1 MPVNPKVCYHFR
13 CGNVHTLN
21 RREVIVRMSLTWND
35 SQRLRKF
42 ATAVV
47 IGVGFV
53 GFVGLVGLGTN
64 VAAVDTPNTA
74 TALPGD
80 NPFASPSSLPFHTPA
95 FDKIRSEH
103 FLPTYAF
110 AMKQQLA
117 EMKVIASQLESPT
130 FKNTI
135 EAMERSGELLTRVS
149 NVFSNLTS
157 AEKTKALQ
165 QIETEL
171 APQLAAHSDNI
182 QLNRQLFQRVEKLWQ
197 GHESLGL
204 SEEQT
209 EVLKKT
215 YENFVRA
222 GARLNDQDQGRIR
235 SLNEQLSK
243 LETKFE
249 ENLLEVAKERAI
261 VVETAEE
268 LDGLSTAEIA
278 AAAQAAQSRG
288 LEGKYLLQISNTTRV
303 PVLPSLK
310 NRALRQ
316 RVWEASAYRGL
327 GRDGGIDNRG
337 LVLEIAQ
344 LRAERAKILGYESH
358 AAYKLQNQMAKTPA
372 AARKMLANLVPGVL
386 ERVKQEAGDL
396 EAMIKECGEQH
407 ALAPWDWEYYSE
419 KVRKARFE
427 VDEAAVPPYFEL
439 DSVLKNGVFFTMNKL
454 YGISFKERKD
464 LPVYHNDV
472 RVFDVLDQDGSQI
485 GLFYADYFKRDTKR
499 GGAWMSSFV
508 DQSGLLHEKPV
519 IVNCLNIPRPAAGE
533 PALISFDNVTTL
545 FHEMGHALH
554 GLFSDVTY
562 PTVAGTST
570 PRDFVEFPSTF
581 EEDWAIQPEILANY
595 ARHYQTGEPIP
606 QALLDKAISAKKF
619 NKGFETLEYLSA
631 ALLDLEWHTLTSD
644 QIPSDIE
651 KFEAESLRK
660 VGVDHPA
667 IPPRYR
673 TAYFAHI
680 WSGGYSS
687 SYYAY
692 LWSEV
697 LAADAFAHMIA
708 KGGCT
713 RDNGAAFRKQILS
726 RGSSRDPMISY
737 KVFRGIEPTVD
748 ALLIRRGLK

>member
-1 MPVNPKVCYHFR
+1 MR
-13 CGNVHTLN
+13 LTLTRN
-21 RREVIVRMSLTWND
+21 NSPRLSKFTFAAVLGLSL
-35 SQRLRKF
+35 
-42 ATAVV
+42 
-47 IGVGFV
+47 VGF
-53 GFVGLVGLGTN
+53 GASEN
-64 VAAVDTPNTA
+64 HVAAVDPPANS
-74 TALPGD
+74 TALPAD
-80 NPFASPSSLPFHTPA
+80 NPFAAPSPLPFHAPD
-95 FDKIRSEH
+95 FDKTKAEH
-103 FLPTYAF
+103 YLPTF
-110 AMKQQLA
+110 EFGMKQQLA
-117 EMKVIASQLESPT
+117 EMKAIAGQTDAPT

-135 EAMERSGELLTRVS
+135 EAMERSGALLTRVD

-157 AEKTKALQ
+157 AEKNKALQ
-165 QIETEL
+165 NIETEL
-171 APQLAAHSDNI
+171 APLRAAHSDNI
-182 QLNRQLFQRVEKLWQ
+182 LLNRPLFQRVEKLWQ
-197 GHESLGL
+197 TKDSLGL
-204 SEEQT
+204 SEEQA
-209 EVLKKT
+209 EVLKQR
-215 YENFVRA
+215 YESFLRA

-249 ENLLEVAKERAI
+249 ENLLEVAKERA
-261 VVETAEE
+261 VVVDSAEE
-268 LDGLSTAEIA
+268 LDGLSAAEIA
-278 AAAQAAQSRG
+278 AAGQAAKSRG
-288 LEGKYLLQISNTTRV
+288 LDGKYLLQISNTTRV
-303 PVLPSLK
+303 PVLTSLK

-327 GRDGGIDNRG
+327 GRNGGIDNRG

-344 LRAERAKILGYESH
+344 LRAERAKILGYTSH

-372 AARKMLANLVPGVL
+372 AARKLLTDLVPGVL
-386 ERVKQEAGDL
+386 ERVKQEAKDL
-396 EAMIKECGEQH
+396 EAMIKESGEKH
-407 ALAPWDWEYYSE
+407 ELAPWDWEYYSE

-427 VDEAAVPPYFEL
+427 VDEAAVKPYFEL

-454 YGISFKERKD
+454 YGISFRERKD
-464 LPVYHNDV
+464 LPVYHPDV

-508 DQSGLLHEKPV
+508 DQSRLLHEKPV
-519 IVNCLNIPRPAAGE
+519 IVNCLNIPRPAEGE

-554 GLFSDVTY
+554 GLFSDVNY
-562 PTVAGTST
+562 PTVAGTAT

-581 EEDWAIQPEILANY
+581 EEDWAIQPDILANY
-595 ARHYQTGEPIP
+595 ARHYQTGDPIP
-606 QALLDKAISAKKF
+606 KDLLNKAISAKKF
-619 NKGFETLEYLSA
+619 NKGFETLEYLGA
-631 ALLDLEWHTLTSD
+631 ALLDLEWHSLTSD
-644 QIPSDIE
+644 QIPTDVE
-651 KFEAESLRK
+651 KFEADSLKK

-667 IPPRYR
+667 IPPRYK

-692 LWSEV
+692 LWSET

-713 RDNGAAFRKQILS
+713 RENGVLFRKEILS
-726 RGSSRDPMISY
+726 RGSSRDPMASY
-737 KVFRGIEPTVD
+737 KAFRGKEPTVD

>member
-1 MPVNPKVCYHFR
+1 MKLHK
-13 CGNVHTLN
+13 
-21 RREVIVRMSLTWND
+21 TWND
-35 SQRLRKF
+35 SQRFRKLV
-42 ATAVV
+42 TLAVLG
-47 IGVGFV
+47 ISLA
-53 GFVGLVGLGTN
+53 GLSSAAKI
-64 VAAVDTPNTA
+64 VAAVDVPEKPS
-74 TALPGD
+74 ALPAN
-80 NPFASPSSLPFHTPA
+80 NPFAAPSTLPFHAPA
-95 FDKIRSEH
+95 FDKVRTED
-103 FLPTYAF
+103 FLPTF
-110 AMKQQLA
+110 TFGMKQQLS
-117 EMKVIASQLESPT
+117 EMNAITSQTDAPT

-135 EAMERSGELLTRVS
+135 EAMERSGALLTRVD

-157 AEKTKALQ
+157 AEKTKPLQ
-165 QIETEL
+165 NIETEL
-171 APQLAAHSDNI
+171 APLRSAHSDNI
-182 QLNRQLFQRVEKLWQ
+182 LLNRKLFQRVEKLWQ
-197 GHESLGL
+197 TKESLGL
-204 SEEQT
+204 TEEQS
-209 EVLKKT
+209 EVLKQR
-215 YENFVRA
+215 YESFLRA
-222 GARLNDQDQGRIR
+222 GARLSDQDQVRIR

-249 ENLLEVAKERAI
+249 ENLLAVAKERA
-261 VVETAEE
+261 VVVDTAEE
-268 LDGLSTAEIA
+268 LDGLSAAEIT
-278 AAAQAAQSRG
+278 AAAQEAKERG
-288 LEGKYLLQISNTTRV
+288 LDGKYLLQISNTTRV

-316 RVWEASAYRGL
+316 RVWEASAYRGV
-327 GRDGGIDNRG
+327 GRNSGIDNRG

-344 LRAERAKILGYESH
+344 LRAERAKVLGYESH

-372 AARKMLANLVPGVL
+372 AARKMLTDLVPGVL
-386 ERVKQEAGDL
+386 ERVNQEAKDL
-396 EAMIKECGEQH
+396 EAMIKECGEKH
-407 ALAPWDWEYYSE
+407 ELAPWDWEYYAE

-427 VDEAAVPPYFEL
+427 VDEAAVRPYFEL

-454 YGISFKERKD
+454 YGISFRERKD
-464 LPVYHNDV
+464 LPVYHPDV
-472 RVFDVLDQDGSQI
+472 RVFDVMDHDGTQV

-533 PALISFDNVTTL
+533 PVLISFDNVTTL

-562 PTVAGTST
+562 PTVAGTAT

-595 ARHYQTGEPIP
+595 ARHYQTGVPIP
-606 QALLDKAISAKKF
+606 KELLNKAVSAKKF
-619 NKGFETLEYLSA
+619 NKGFDTLEYLAA
-631 ALLDLEWHTLTSD
+631 ALLDLEWHSLTSD
-644 QIPSDIE
+644 QIPTDVE
-651 KFEAESLRK
+651 MFEAASLKK
-660 VGVDHPA
+660 VGANHPA
-667 IPPRYR
+667 VPPRYR

-697 LAADAFAHMIA
+697 LAADAFAHMMA

-713 RDNGAAFRKQILS
+713 RANGDLFRKEILS
-726 RGSSRDPMISY
+726 RGSSRDPMDSY
-737 KVFRGIEPTVD
+737 RAFRGMAPTVD

>member
-1 MPVNPKVCYHFR
+1 
-13 CGNVHTLN
+13 
-21 RREVIVRMSLTWND
+21 
-35 SQRLRKF
+35 
-42 ATAVV
+42 
-47 IGVGFV
+47 
-53 GFVGLVGLGTN
+53 
-64 VAAVDTPNTA
+64 
-74 TALPGD
+74 
-80 NPFASPSSLPFHTPA
+80 
-95 FDKIRSEH
+95 
-103 FLPTYAF
+103 
-110 AMKQQLA
+110 
-117 EMKVIASQLESPT
+117 
-130 FKNTI
+130 
-135 EAMERSGELLTRVS
+135 
-149 NVFSNLTS
+149 
-157 AEKTKALQ
+157 
-165 QIETEL
+165 
-171 APQLAAHSDNI
+171 
-182 QLNRQLFQRVEKLWQ
+182 
-197 GHESLGL
+197 
-204 SEEQT
+204 
-209 EVLKKT
+209 
-215 YENFVRA
+215 
-222 GARLNDQDQGRIR
+222 
-235 SLNEQLSK
+235 
-243 LETKFE
+243 
-249 ENLLEVAKERAI
+249 
-261 VVETAEE
+261 
-268 LDGLSTAEIA
+268 
-278 AAAQAAQSRG
+278 
-288 LEGKYLLQISNTTRV
+288 
-303 PVLPSLK
+303 
-310 NRALRQ
+310 
-316 RVWEASAYRGL
+316 
-327 GRDGGIDNRG
+327 
-337 LVLEIAQ
+337 
-344 LRAERAKILGYESH
+344 
-358 AAYKLQNQMAKTPA
+358 
-372 AARKMLANLVPGVL
+372 
-386 ERVKQEAGDL
+386 
-396 EAMIKECGEQH
+396 
-407 ALAPWDWEYYSE
+407 
-419 KVRKARFE
+419 
-427 VDEAAVPPYFEL
+427 
-439 DSVLKNGVFFTMNKL
+439 MNKL

-606 QALLDKAISAKKF
+606 KALLDKAISAKKF

-697 LAADAFAHMIA
+697 LAADAFAHMIG

-713 RDNGAAFRKQILS
+713 PDNGAAFRKQILS
-726 RGSSRDPMISY
+726 RGSSRDPMVSY
-737 KVFRGIEPTVD
+737 KAFRGIEPTVD

>member
-1 MPVNPKVCYHFR
+1 MPP
-13 CGNVHTLN
+13 
-21 RREVIVRMSLTWND
+21 TWND
-35 SQRLRKF
+35 SQRLWKLT
-42 ATAVV
+42 TAVV
-47 IGVGFV
+47 IGVSCFGIEFN
-53 GFVGLVGLGTN
+53 GTN
-64 VAAVDTPNTA
+64 VAAVDTLNTA

-80 NPFASPSSLPFHTPA
+80 NPFALPSSLPFHTPA

-117 EMKVIASQLESPT
+117 EMKVIASQTESPT

-268 LDGLSTAEIA
+268 LDGLSAAEIA
-278 AAAQAAQSRG
+278 AAEQAAKLRG

-372 AARKMLANLVPGVL
+372 AARKMLTNLVPGVL
-386 ERVKQEAGDL
+386 ERVKQEAEDL

-427 VDEAAVPPYFEL
+427 VDEAAVRPYFEL

-606 QALLDKAISAKKF
+606 KALLDKAISAKKF

-697 LAADAFAHMIA
+697 LAADAFAHMIG

-713 RDNGAAFRKQILS
+713 PDNGAAFRKQILS
-726 RGSSRDPMISY
+726 RGSSRDPMVSY
-737 KVFRGIEPTVD
+737 KAFRGIEPTVD